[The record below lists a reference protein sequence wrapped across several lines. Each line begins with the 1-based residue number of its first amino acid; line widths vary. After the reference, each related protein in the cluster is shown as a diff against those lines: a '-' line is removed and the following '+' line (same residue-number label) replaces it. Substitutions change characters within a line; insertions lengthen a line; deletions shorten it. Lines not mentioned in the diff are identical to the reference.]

1 MGIEGSALTT
11 RQGALVGFE
20 PQEQPVAEGSGRHKT
35 QRELVLTLRVSDPD
49 VVAELSRR
57 PAGDE
62 RDEYAAAAL
71 RVGVLALRSAGG
83 TLDADAVREAGARL
97 MGELRETLATRATEL
112 TGEMTRALTQYFDP
126 KSGLLH
132 QRLES
137 LVRDGGEIERIMR
150 AHVGDESLLARTLV
164 SHVGEG
170 SALFKMIAPGEEE
183 GLRAQMESS
192 LTAALRAQSDE
203 VLRQFSLDH
212 RDSALSRLVGEI
224 RAHQGELSKE
234 VKGQVDAVVRE
245 FSLDKPDSALSRL
258 SLLLRQTHE
267 QIGKNLTLDDEQSAL
282 ARLKRELK
290 GTIDGMVEH
299 NARFHTDVRAAL
311 AALEARKEEA
321 GRSTRHGLAFEDA
334 LGGLLAGE
342 AQRLGDVHRATGA
355 TTGAIKLCKVG
366 DHVVQMGPESSA
378 PGAQL
383 VFEAKED
390 KSVDLRG
397 ALDEIERARK
407 NRSAQIGVF
416 VFSART
422 APEGLSPL
430 ARYGDDIVCVW
441 DAEDERSDLHVRCA
455 YSLARALASRVAQST
470 EKSQEALSDIERAAR
485 AFEKQLDH
493 LAEVE
498 RLASTVKT
506 HGEKI
511 ESRMKSMRRDLEREV
526 ERIDE
531 QVTALRSASE

>member
-1 MGIEGSALTT
+1 MGADAMTLTA
-11 RQGALVGFE
+11 RPRAIQGELGLPPGADL
-20 PQEQPVAEGSGRHKT
+20 AEGSGRHV
-35 QRELVLTLRVSDPD
+35 RELVLTLRVSDPD

-57 PAGDE
+57 EAGDARE
-62 RDEYAAAAL
+62 EYASAAL
-71 RVGVLALRSAGG
+71 RVGVLALRTAGG
-83 TLDADAVREAGARL
+83 TLDADAVRDAGARL
-97 MGELRETLATRATEL
+97 MGELRETLAARAAEL
-112 TGEMTRALTQYFDP
+112 TGEMSRSLTQYFDP
-126 KSGLLH
+126 RSGVLSQKIDH
-132 QRLES
+132 
-137 LVRDGGEIERIMR
+137 LVRDGGELERLLR

-164 SHVGEG
+164 SHVGQG
-170 SALFKMIAPGEEE
+170 SALFKMLSPEEAE
-183 GLRAQMESS
+183 GLKAQVETA
-192 LTAALRAQSDE
+192 LTGALKTQSDE

-224 RAHQGELSKE
+224 RTHQDKLGVEM
-234 VKGQVDAVVRE
+234 KGQVDAMVRE

-258 SLLLRQTHE
+258 SVLLRQTHE

-282 ARLKRELK
+282 ARLRRELM
-290 GTIDGMVEH
+290 GTIDGLVEH
-299 NARFHTDVRAAL
+299 NVKFHTDVRAAL

-334 LGGLLAGE
+334 LGGLLAAE
-342 AQRLGDVHRATGA
+342 AQRVGDVHRATGA
-355 TTGAIKLCKVG
+355 TTGAIKLSKVG
-366 DHVVQMGPESSA
+366 DHVIGMGPDSSA

-390 KSVDLRG
+390 KSVDLRS

-422 APEGLSPL
+422 APDGLQPL

-441 DAEDERSDLHVRCA
+441 DAEDDRTDLHVRCA
-455 YSLARALASRVAQST
+455 YTLARALASRVAQST
-470 EKSQEALSDIERAAR
+470 QQSEESLSAIERAVR
-485 AFEKQLDH
+485 AVEKQLAH
-493 LAEVE
+493 LADVE
-498 RLASTVKT
+498 RMASTVKT

-511 ESRMKSMRRDLEREV
+511 ELRMKSMRTDLTREV

-531 QVTALRSASE
+531 QVTALRASE